1 MNIRT
6 ENWNGHEIR
15 FVEKEPGDWWA
26 IAIDPANALGY
37 KNTRKAVADHV
48 GDCDKDT
55 VTIRDGIPGNPNKT
69 IINEFGIYSL
79 VFSSELKSA
88 KEFQRWVFN
97 MLKTL
102 RQSTGLEGYQIFRML
117 DKEHQKEA
125 MSKLKAG
132 LNNPVR
138 VDYIKA
144 NTIANKT
151 VSSRYG
157 YPKMLKKTD
166 MQPEMLLE
174 RQGILED
181 TVRLMG
187 ANDSFKL
194 GLSVSQ
200 MVYTKYLSN

>member
-26 IAIDPANALGY
+26 VLADITTAMELVAKKVAQRLPDDVLSKYHILDRLGRSQEMLIVNEY
-37 KNTRKAVADHV
+37 GTYEAVFESRK
-48 GDCDKDT
+48 K
-55 VTIRDGIPGNPNKT
+55 
-69 IINEFGIYSL
+69 E
-79 VFSSELKSA
+79 A
-88 KEFQRWVFN
+88 KEFKRWVFN